1 MSVNIGVV
9 GAGSWGTTLAD
20 MLARNGHD
28 VKLWAREPEVVESIR
43 RDRVNTMFLPDSR
56 LQDGVDPRE
65 DIAEVVTGAELVV
78 SAAPSHAVRDV
89 GQHIAAAVGDAR
101 PTVVSVSKGLEPG
114 THHTMTHVLEELM
127 PHCGVVALS
136 GPSFAQEVYRGLP
149 TAVVAASADVVAAEK
164 TQRVFA
170 NPGFRVYTSPDAL
183 GVQLGGALKNV
194 VAIAAGVLDG
204 LDLGTNPRAALI
216 TRGLAETSRLGEELG
231 ADPHTFAGLAGMG
244 DLILTATGALS
255 RNRTLGIELG
265 KGRALDEI
273 LAERRTVAEGINTAR
288 VAVELAGITGVELPI
303 ASEVEHVLFHAKSP
317 HEALRDLMERELKA
331 ERWR

>member
-1 MSVNIGVV
+1 MQIGVV

-28 VKLWAREPEVVESIR
+28 VRLWAREAEVVESIR
-43 RDRVNTMFLPDSR
+43 KDRVNAVFLRDSP
-56 LQDGVDPRE
+56 LQESIEVSGE
-65 DIAEVVTGAELVV
+65 IAEVVSNAEIVV
-78 SAAPSHAVRDV
+78 SAAPSHAVRAV
-89 GQHIAAAVGDAR
+89 GQQIADAIGSAA
-101 PTVVSVSKGLEPG
+101 PLVVSVSKGLEPG
-114 THHTMTHVLEELM
+114 THHTMTHVLEELV

-136 GPSFAQEVYRGLP
+136 GPSFAQEVYRRRP
-149 TAVVAASADVVAAEK
+149 TAVVAASADVIAAEK
-164 TQRVFA
+164 TQRSFS
-170 NPGFRVYTSPDAL
+170 NSEFRVYTSTDVL

-204 LDLGTNPRAALI
+204 LDLGSNPRAALI

-255 RNRTLGIELG
+255 RNRSLGMELG
-265 KGRALDEI
+265 KGRNLDDI
-273 LAERRTVAEGINTAR
+273 LAERQTVAEGINTAQ
-288 VAVELAGITGVELPI
+288 VAVELSAITGVELPI
-303 ASEVEHVLFHAKSP
+303 VSEVEQVLFHGKTP
-317 HEALRDLMERELKA
+317 QEAIRDLMERELKS

>member
-1 MSVNIGVV
+1 MSVRIGVV

-20 MLARNGHD
+20 LLVRNGHD

-43 RDRVNTMFLPDSR
+43 KDRVNAVFLRDSR
-56 LQDGVDPRE
+56 LEDGIE
-65 DIAEVVTGAELVV
+65 ALGDIGDVVSGVELVV
-78 SAAPSHAVRDV
+78 SAAPSHVVREI
-89 GQHIAAAVGDAR
+89 GQRIAAAVGNQT

-127 PHCGVVALS
+127 PQCGVVALS

-149 TAVVAASADVVAAEK
+149 TALVAASPNVVAAET
-164 TQRVFA
+164 TQRVFS
-170 NPGFRVYTSPDAL
+170 NKYFRVYTSPDDL

-204 LDLGTNPRAALI
+204 LDLGSNPRAALI

-255 RNRTLGIELG
+255 RNRTLGIELA

-273 LAERRTVAEGINTAR
+273 LAERQTVAEGINTAR
-288 VAVELAGITGVELPI
+288 VAVELGEVTGVELPI
-303 ASEVEHVLFHAKSP
+303 AIEVEHVLFHDKSP